1 MANNTIYIA
10 AAGAGKTTLILKQA
24 IELYK
29 KGLPNGKKILIITY
43 TDNNQNNIRQKFLSE
58 YGLIPKDIVILGWF
72 TFLLAYWIRPFKG
85 TVIEQLYDR
94 HIGMSFVEGISGTKT
109 LPNGHIITTYHN
121 DAEKFLDSSLKYLYS
136 DKMAE
141 FAYKCWEQNKPDLLD
156 RMSNIADTIFIDEA
170 QDLAAWDFE
179 IIKTLIRSD
188 KINCMLYGDPRQRT
202 YKTSAST
209 KYSKYSGDTA
219 LFAEKEINQ
228 KRRRFVTIDTT
239 TLSKSHRCDTAICA
253 FASTILPSFPVME
266 MCLCAECTK
275 RREAYILPKGI
286 FLVKEQDVQKFI
298 DAYNPLSL
306 IWDKRVKMKFL
317 TNTVLNWGESK
328 GLQADATLIY
338 MTKTLLDWYTPPVKL
353 KKEISQATLHK
364 FYVAVT
370 RAKYAVGLIVP
381 NNFDNS
387 IISIPFWRDA

>member
-141 FAYKCWEQNKPDLLD
+141 FAYKCWEQNKTDLLN

-188 KINCMLYGDPRQRT
+188 QIKSIACFMVTQDNVH
-202 YKTSAST
+202 T
-209 KYSKYSGDTA
+209 KHQPLQNIPNIQETQHY
-219 LFAEKEINQ
+219 LQ
-228 KRRRFVTIDTT
+228 K
-239 TLSKSHRCDTAICA
+239 
-253 FASTILPSFPVME
+253 
-266 MCLCAECTK
+266 K
-275 RREAYILPKGI
+275 R
-286 FLVKEQDVQKFI
+286 
-298 DAYNPLSL
+298 L
-306 IWDKRVKMKFL
+306 I
-317 TNTVLNWGESK
+317 
-328 GLQADATLIY
+328 
-338 MTKTLLDWYTPPVKL
+338 
-353 KKEISQATLHK
+353 KKEEDS
-364 FYVAVT
+364 
-370 RAKYAVGLIVP
+370 
-381 NNFDNS
+381 
-387 IISIPFWRDA
+387 

>member
-121 DAEKFLDSSLKYLYS
+121 YAEKFLDSSLKYLYS

-141 FAYKCWEQNKPDLLD
+141 FAYKCWEQNKTDLLN

-387 IISIPFWRDA
+387 IISIPFWGDA

>member
-24 IELYK
+24 IKLYK

-141 FAYKCWEQNKPDLLD
+141 FAYKCWEQNKTDLLD

-239 TLSKSHRCDTAICA
+239 TLPKSHRCDTAICA

>member
-1 MANNTIYIA
+1 MVT
-10 AAGAGKTTLILKQA
+10 Q
-24 IELYK
+24 
-29 KGLPNGKKILIITY
+29 
-43 TDNNQNNIRQKFLSE
+43 DNVHTKHQPLQN
-58 YGLIPKDIVILGWF
+58 
-72 TFLLAYWIRPFKG
+72 
-85 TVIEQLYDR
+85 
-94 HIGMSFVEGISGTKT
+94 
-109 LPNGHIITTYHN
+109 
-121 DAEKFLDSSLKYLYS
+121 
-136 DKMAE
+136 
-141 FAYKCWEQNKPDLLD
+141 
-156 RMSNIADTIFIDEA
+156 
-170 QDLAAWDFE
+170 
-179 IIKTLIRSD
+179 
-188 KINCMLYGDPRQRT
+188 
-202 YKTSAST
+202 
-209 KYSKYSGDTA
+209 
-219 LFAEKEINQ
+219 
-228 KRRRFVTIDTT
+228 TIDTT

-306 IWDKRVKMKFL
+306 IWDKRFKMKFL

-387 IISIPFWRDA
+387 IISIPFWGDA